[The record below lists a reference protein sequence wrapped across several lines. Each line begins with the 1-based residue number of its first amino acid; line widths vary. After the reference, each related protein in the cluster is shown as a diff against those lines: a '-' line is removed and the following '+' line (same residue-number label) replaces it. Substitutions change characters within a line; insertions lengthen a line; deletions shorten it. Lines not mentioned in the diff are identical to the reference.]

1 MRGGLRARR
10 DRWPRHGW
18 LGTPDAELRAAL
30 VASQV
35 IGPALARVKPLA
47 SGSPEDLVA
56 ALGPTIERHLIG
68 ELGKKR
74 HSPTRRTSAW
84 AILRERIRRRA
95 MTGARSPQETCGESC
110 GARDVLRM
118 KRRT

>member
-1 MRGGLRARR
+1 MRGAIVGRVTDGSARPMQSSGPPSWRAR
-10 DRWPRHGW
+10 
-18 LGTPDAELRAAL
+18 
-30 VASQV
+30 V

-74 HSPTRRTSAW
+74 HSPTRRTSPW

-95 MTGARSPQETCGESC
+95 MTGARSPQVMCGESC